1 VGPGAGGATSDE
13 ADVEELNEG
22 AALDL
27 AVIESF
33 RQPMSLNIS

>member
-1 VGPGAGGATSDE
+1 VGSASDE
-13 ADVEELNEG
+13 ADVEDIGTNGG
-22 AALDL
+22 AGGALDK